1 MKLHS
6 RWLQREC
13 SFGIVLLIV
22 MCLAGGAMADP
33 PATINIRGQ
42 LLDAQGHALP
52 GLRDFSV
59 QFFDAGT
66 GGAALGSA
74 ITGQT
79 EVSLEGLF
87 NIPVTLPPQ
96 VMLSPQA
103 WYEVAVASGA
113 EPAPLTGADLF
124 PNRIKMESVPFSLES
139 AEAAHVDVSAIGSGT
154 VLESEFEYLS
164 GVTGNIQGQLDAK
177 ANSADVYTKTQE
189 DAAHA
194 IKANAADV
202 YTKMQEDAAHG
213 LKANASDVY
222 TKDDVDD
229 SQAAQDLEIAAKAN
243 AADVYT
249 KGDVDTMQGVQDT
262 EIAGKVAKAGDTM
275 TGALNVNNS
284 YVGVGQA
291 AAPAAPADKLYN
303 VAGTLYWNGQQ
314 VIAGGTAGFPW
325 TAVTANTQMAANNG
339 YIANSASLITL
350 TLPLSANINFGD
362 IIRVTGMGAGG
373 WKIAQNASQ
382 RILTGPMQIPDYSGA
397 WTARAMVN
405 DWIAIASSA
414 DGRVLVAAE
423 YGGSGGGLYTSWD
436 GGVTWVNRALNQW
449 WYGLACSADGT
460 KMVGV
465 TGGYIYTSYN
475 SGATWTQRGTNQNW
489 GACAASADGTRMA
502 ALGDTD
508 LYVSTDWGATWVS
521 KDTALNGWRKVA
533 MSADGMK
540 IACCTNIAATNYIRL
555 SVDGGETF
563 SNRNGLTGT
572 YYADVAM
579 SADGT
584 KIAACAYGGQIWT
597 STDTG
602 ATWTAHES
610 VRNWRAIAMSAD
622 GAKLMA
628 HDLNGYVYFSTDSGL
643 TWTSGGIA
651 RNIVDHG
658 LVMSADGTKAAF
670 GQWGGQIYTLST
682 SGTVTSTVTGTAG
695 YISGTA
701 DTAVELQYQG
711 SDTFRVLS
719 YESGTPDSSSVWKLD
734 GNAGTIP
741 GAHFVGTSDNAAL
754 EFKVNNARAFRLE
767 PNSTSPNVIGGHSG
781 NWVLSGKYG
790 ATIAG
795 GSSNSVTGD
804 YGTIGGGSSNTVTQW
819 ISTVAGGQNNQATG
833 DTAVVSGGRDNTAS
847 APIATVGG
855 GYTNTAAGNSST
867 ISGGHSNTANGDYS
881 TVSGGKNNTA
891 SGIDSTVAGGD
902 SNTASG
908 GNSTVAGG
916 YHNTASVEGSTVGG
930 GRANT
935 ASGYGATVAGGTG
948 NRASGSYATVAGGY
962 GNMASGYIS
971 TVGGGYSNL
980 ADGDYSF
987 AGGFRAIAESGGDG
1001 SFVWADSTNAD
1012 FICSTAN
1019 AFWVRASGGAR
1030 FYSNAG
1036 LTAGVNLAA
1045 GGGSWTNLSDR
1056 NAKENFTPVDSS
1068 EVLDKVIALPISTW
1082 NYKAQ
1087 DASIRHIGPMAQDV
1101 YAAFAVG
1108 ESDTGITTIDADGV
1122 ALAAIQGLNQKV
1134 EEQKATIQ
1142 TLESRIAKLE
1152 ALVEQLAAK

>member
-1 MKLHS
+1 MKAYS
-6 RWLQREC
+6 DSFVRC
-13 SFGIVLLIV
+13 FSFGIFVVIA
-22 MCLAGGAMADP
+22 MCLAGGALADP

-113 EPAPLTGADLF
+113 EPAPLTGADKF

-139 AEAAHVDVSAIGSGT
+139 AEAAHVEVSAIGSGT

-164 GVTGNIQGQLDAK
+164 GVSGGIQGQLDAK
-177 ANSADVYTKTQE
+177 ANAADVYTKTQE

-194 IKANAADV
+194 LKANVADV
-202 YTKMQEDAAHG
+202 YTKMQEDAAHA
-213 LKANASDVY
+213 LKANAADVY

-325 TAVTANTQMAANNG
+325 TAVTADTQMAANNG

-382 RILTGPMQIPDYSGA
+382 RILTGPMQIPNYNVS
-397 WTARAMVN
+397 WTARAMNN
-405 DWIAIASSA
+405 DWSAIASSA
-414 DGRVLVAAE
+414 DGRVLVAGE
-423 YGGSGGGLYTSWD
+423 YGPSGGGLYTSWD
-436 GGVTWVNRALNQW
+436 YGATWVDRSLNQDW
-449 WYGLACSADGT
+449 AGLACSADGRV
-460 KMVGV
+460 MVGV
-465 TGGYIYTSYN
+465 VTSGNIYTSSD
-475 SGATWTQRGTNQNW
+475 SGATWISRGNSQNW
-489 GACAASADGTRMA
+489 VGCAASADGTRMVA
-502 ALGDTD
+502 TWNTD
-508 LYVSTDWGATWVS
+508 LYVSTNSGVTWTS
-521 KDTALNGWRKVA
+521 KADAWNGWGKVA

-540 IACCTNIAATNYIRL
+540 IACCTTVNYGGGYLVKI
-555 SVDGGETF
+555 SVDGGETWAD
-563 SNRNGLTGT
+563 RNGIAGT
-572 YYADVAM
+572 RYGDVAM

-584 KIAACAYGGQIWT
+584 KIAACAWGGQIWI
-597 STDTG
+597 SADTG
-602 ATWTAHES
+602 VTWTAHES
-610 VRNWRAIAMSAD
+610 ARNWRAIAMSDD
-622 GAKLMA
+622 GTKLMA
-628 HDLNGYVYFSTDSGL
+628 HDLNGYVYYSTDSGL

-651 RNIVDHG
+651 RNINDHG

-670 GQWGGQIYTLST
+670 GQWGGPIYILNTGTL
-682 SGTVTSTVTGTAG
+682 TSTVTGTAG
-695 YISGTA
+695 YISGTSDA
-701 DTAVELQYQG
+701 AVELQYQG

-734 GNAGTIP
+734 GNTGTIP

-754 EFKVNNARAFRLE
+754 DFKVNNARAFRLE
-767 PNSTSPNVIGGHSG
+767 PNTSSPNVIGGYSG
-781 NWVLSGKYG
+781 NWVTPGAYA

-795 GSSNSVTGD
+795 GGR
-804 YGTIGGGSSNTVTQW
+804 YGAINTVTGTYGA
-819 ISTVAGGQNNQATG
+819 ILGGDDNTASFCATVGGGFSNAASEIYSTVGGGLDNTASGSYSTVAGG
-833 DTAVVSGGRDNTAS
+833 S
-847 APIATVGG
+847 
-855 GYTNTAAGNSST
+855 
-867 ISGGHSNTANGDYS
+867 
-881 TVSGGKNNTA
+881 
-891 SGIDSTVAGGD
+891 

-908 GNSTVAGG
+908 GNSTVGGG
-916 YHNTASVEGSTVGG
+916 YS
-930 GRANT
+930 NT
-935 ASGYGATVAGGTG
+935 ASGI
-948 NRASGSYATVAGGY
+948 NSTVAGGY
-962 GNMASGYIS
+962 YNTASG
-971 TVGGGYSNL
+971 N
-980 ADGDYSF
+980 YSF
-987 AGGFRAIAESGGDG
+987 AGGRRAQALAEGV
-1001 SFVWADSTNAD
+1001 FAWADSTTYQVFPID
-1012 FICSTAN
+1012 VAN
-1019 AFWVRASGGAR
+1019 RFAVRASGGVY
-1030 FYSNAG
+1030 FYTNQYHS
-1036 LTAGVNLAA
+1036 TGVYLAA
-1045 GGGSWTNLSDR
+1045 GGTGWNPMSDR
-1056 NAKENFTPVDSS
+1056 NKKENIEAVNPS
-1068 EVLDKVIALPISTW
+1068 EVLENLVAMPVSTW
-1082 NYKAQ
+1082 NLIDD
-1087 DASIRHIGPMAQDV
+1087 DASLTYMGPMAQDF
-1101 YAAFAVG
+1101 YAAFGLGNDDKSINTVN
-1108 ESDTGITTIDADGV
+1108 ADGV
-1122 ALAAIQGLNQKV
+1122 ALAAIQGLNLKV
-1134 EEQKATIQ
+1134 EEQATTIEKQAATIAAQ
-1142 TLESRIAKLE
+1142 ASELSDLKARMAKLE